1 MASFSNLNKLFIENY
16 KILQSAP
23 ENKDARPNHNYHT
36 VDLVSSIVDSPN
48 FEKFLVALNIDR
60 SGSMGTITKDGHTA
74 LQYTL
79 HTVKALI
86 DYLEEI
92 KKDNPQLNIKML
104 VNAFDDRNLNIGY
117 HEIGQSKDKYLEK
130 INNITPRGTTNI
142 EGAFQSVFQDDKYR
156 SFGNTEKAHI
166 LFTDGRPNV
175 GKQSAQG
182 ITGME
187 TPGKQIYI
195 GYGADHDSKLL
206 QKMAKI
212 VDGDYH
218 FVDNIENAGMVYG
231 EIIHALLFAA
241 VKDIKIN
248 ITGAEVY
255 DYRNNTWCNS
265 VDFNSF
271 ASEHTQTL
279 ILRSS
284 WNSVEPVSVNIIY
297 TEASTNIEHSKTDIY
312 SEYNCTNGESKES
325 CRDIDVEKHMYR
337 QKTMELLSKALN
349 RNFVVVSE
357 FQNEL
362 IAFENGL
369 KKFMKNKQLEDD
381 PFMLKLVADIYI
393 AFSGLNSRAGDA
405 FIGSRLTSQAN
416 QRAYQVSDLSCLRSP
431 PAISRH
437 RMSFRSANVSS
448 NGWDCDDSAAAFSS
462 PNTQMAAPQAMRQ
475 TSCYTTP
482 SQQRTMRSLTQPI
495 GDDYDDTL
503 DAN

>member
-1 MASFSNLNKLFIENY
+1 MASFPNSNKLFIENY
-16 KILQSAP
+16 KILQDAP
-23 ENKDARPNHNYHT
+23 ENKDARPSHNYHT
-36 VDLVSSIVDSPN
+36 VDLVSSIVNSPN

-60 SGSMGTITKDGHTA
+60 SGSMGSLTKDGHTS

-104 VNAFDDRNLNIGY
+104 VNAFDDKNLNIGY
-117 HEIGQSKDKYLEK
+117 HEIGKSKDKYLEK

-142 EGAFQSVFQDDKYR
+142 EGAFQCVFQDNVYR
-156 SFGNTEKAHI
+156 SIDNAEKAHI
-166 LFTDGRPNV
+166 LFTDGKPNV
-175 GKQSAQG
+175 GKQSAIG

-187 TPGKQIYI
+187 TPGKQVYI
-195 GYGADHDSKLL
+195 GYGANHDSKLL
-206 QKMAKI
+206 QEMAKI

-231 EIIHALLFAA
+231 EIIHALLFTA

-255 DYRNNTWCNS
+255 DYKNNTWCNK

-297 TEASTNIEHSKTDIY
+297 TESSTNIEHSKTDIF

-325 CRDIDVEKHMYR
+325 YRNIDVEKHMYR

-349 RNFVVVSE
+349 RNFTLMSE
-357 FQNEL
+357 FQDEL
-362 IAFENGL
+362 ICFEKGL
-369 KKFMKNKQLEDD
+369 KKFMKSKQLEDD

-393 AFSGLNSRAGDA
+393 AFNGLNSIAGNA

-431 PAISRH
+431 PAISRQ
-437 RMSFRSANVSS
+437 RMSFGSPNTSS
-448 NGWDCDDSAAAFSS
+448 NKWDYDGADSSS
-462 PNTQMAAPQAMRQ
+462 PNTQMAAPKSMRQ

-495 GDDYDDTL
+495 DNNYDDIL